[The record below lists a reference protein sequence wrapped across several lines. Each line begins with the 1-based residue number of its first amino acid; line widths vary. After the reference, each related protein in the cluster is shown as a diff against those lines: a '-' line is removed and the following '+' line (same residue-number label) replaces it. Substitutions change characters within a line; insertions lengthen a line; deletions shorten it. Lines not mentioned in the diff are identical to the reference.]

1 MALENGGHVKALNA
15 KGAADKYSRKDMDN
29 LGTYVSQFGAKGLA
43 WLKVE
48 EDGLKGPIAKFLT
61 EVSDD
66 LIKATNAE
74 VGDILMFGAD
84 KPEIVAAALGAV
96 RSRLGKELGL
106 IDESKFNF
114 LWVIDWPLFE
124 YDEEAGRYVSAHHP
138 FTQPK
143 ESDIELL
150 STDPAKVYA
159 EAYDI
164 VLNGYE
170 LGGGSLRIHKRDLQE
185 KMFETL
191 GFTKE
196 SAQEQFGFLLDA
208 LDYGFPPHGG
218 IALGLDRLVML
229 LAGENNIREVIA
241 FPKNGK
247 AADPMTS
254 APSVV
259 SPLQLFELNIDV
271 TAIDE

>member
-1 MALENGGHVKALNA
+1 M
-15 KGAADKYSRKDMDN
+15 
-29 LGTYVSQFGAKGLA
+29 
-43 WLKVE
+43 
-48 EDGLKGPIAKFLT
+48 
-61 EVSDD
+61 
-66 LIKATNAE
+66 
-74 VGDILMFGAD
+74 
-84 KPEIVAAALGAV
+84 
-96 RSRLGKELGL
+96 
-106 IDESKFNF
+106 
-114 LWVIDWPLFE
+114 WVVDWPLFE

-143 ESDIELL
+143 ESDVELL
-150 STDPAKVYA
+150 ATDPAKVYA

-170 LGGGSLRIHKRDLQE
+170 LGGGSLRIHKRELQE